1 MLTKTAS
8 MRVDVSSYWRGGDMV
23 RMARYWVLL
32 LGKRGGEE
40 VAQARLNKVPPNS
53 QVHNTA

>member
-40 VAQARLNKVPPNS
+40 VAQAR
-53 QVHNTA
+53 